1 MPNQNSI
8 IRQSKNIFDA
18 QDACR
23 LSRRALPRM
32 VFDFVEGGAGKECA
46 VARNQNR
53 FDEILLQ
60 PRVLEDVSARSLS
73 TNFLNYNFD
82 VPFGIA
88 PMGMCNLVR
97 HDADKSMC
105 EVARTK
111 NLPFCVSSASST
123 SLESVRSDTGVN
135 SWFQLYMGNSLEHY
149 LSLIDRAKNAGY
161 QTLVLTVDVPQV
173 SRRTRDLRN
182 GFKVPFTMGL
192 RQFIDFA
199 MHPSWSLNKILHG
212 TPRPQ
217 NYDGYEGVKFDRYA
231 SRAGLNWA
239 LLSQLRDTW
248 KGNLIVKG
256 VTSPTDAQ
264 KIISYGVDAIYVS
277 NHGGRQLDSVPAAI
291 DLLPSIRDTV
301 GLEFPIIFDSGIR
314 GGEDVLKAL
323 ALGANFVMLGRP
335 VLHAIAADGK
345 RGLTSLF
352 DAISEDISVGL
363 AQLGLNSIQQI
374 NSNCIWPLSSQLKT
388 PVDSDLS
395 KKWFV
400 DLPKEKEQV

>member
-1 MPNQNSI
+1 
-8 IRQSKNIFDA
+8 
-18 QDACR
+18 
-23 LSRRALPRM
+23 M
-32 VFDFVEGGAGKECA
+32 VFDFVEGGAGLELA

-60 PRVLEDVSARSLS
+60 PRVLEDVSKRSLETS
-73 TNFLNYNFD
+73 FLNYSFD

-88 PMGMCNLVR
+88 PMGMCNLV
-97 HDADKSMC
+97 HHNADKIMC

-111 NLPFCVSSASST
+111 NLPYCVSSASST
-123 SLESVRSDTGVN
+123 NLETVRNDTGVN

-149 LSLIDRAKNAGY
+149 MSLINRAKNAGY

-182 GFKVPFTMGL
+182 GFKVPFKIGV

-199 MHPSWSLNKILHG
+199 MHPSWSVSKILHG
-212 TPRPQ
+212 TPRPE

-231 SRAGLNWA
+231 SRAGLNWE

-256 VTSPTDAQ
+256 VTSPSDAQ
-264 KIISYGVDAIYVS
+264 KIVSYGVDAIYVS

-291 DLLPSIRDTV
+291 DLLPTIRDMV
-301 GLEFPIIFDSGIR
+301 GVEFPIVFDSGIR
-314 GGEDVLKAL
+314 GGEDVVKAL
-323 ALGANFVMLGRP
+323 ALGADFVMLGRP
-335 VLHAIAADGK
+335 VLHAIGADGK

-363 AQLGLNSIQQI
+363 AQLGLNTIQQI
-374 NSNCIWPLSSQLKT
+374 NSNCIWPVSSQLRNFVK
-388 PVDSDLS
+388 SDLS
-395 KKWFV
+395 ENLLV
-400 DLPKEKEQV
+400 GLPKEKEQA

>member
-1 MPNQNSI
+1 M
-8 IRQSKNIFDA
+8 
-18 QDACR
+18 
-23 LSRRALPRM
+23 LPRM
-32 VFDFVEGGAGKECA
+32 IFDFIEGGAGRELA

-60 PRVLEDVSARSLS
+60 PRVLEEVSARSLS
-73 TNFLNYNFD
+73 TSILNYNFD

-88 PMGMCNLVR
+88 PMGMCNLVH
-97 HDADKSMC
+97 HDADKIMC
-105 EVARTK
+105 EVARAK

-123 SLESVRSDTGVN
+123 SLETVKNDTGVN

-149 LSLIDRAKNAGY
+149 MSLIDRAKEAGY

-182 GFKVPFTMGL
+182 GFKVPFKIGL
-192 RQFIDFA
+192 SQFIDFA

-212 TPRPQ
+212 TPRPR

-231 SRAGLNWA
+231 SRAGLNWD

-256 VTSPTDAQ
+256 VTSPSDAQ
-264 KIISYGVDAIYVS
+264 KIVSYGVDAIYVS

-301 GLEFPIIFDSGIR
+301 GREFPIIFDSGIR
-314 GGEDVLKAL
+314 GGEDALKAL

-335 VLHAIAADGK
+335 VLHAIGADGK
-345 RGLTSLF
+345 KGLTSLF
-352 DAISEDISVGL
+352 DAISEDIRVGL
-363 AQLGLNSIQQI
+363 AQLGLKTIQQI
-374 NSNCIWPLSSQLKT
+374 NANCVWPLSNHLRNPGQ
-388 PVDSDLS
+388 SDQTENWLIS
-395 KKWFV
+395 VPKK
-400 DLPKEKEQV
+400 KEQA

>member
-1 MPNQNSI
+1 
-8 IRQSKNIFDA
+8 
-18 QDACR
+18 
-23 LSRRALPRM
+23 LPKL
-32 VFDFVEGGAGKECA
+32 VFDFVEGGAGLELA

-60 PRVLEDVSARSLS
+60 PRVLEDVSKRSLETS
-73 TNFLNYNFD
+73 FLNYSFD

-88 PMGMCNLVR
+88 PMGMCNLV
-97 HDADKSMC
+97 HHNADKIMC

-123 SLESVRSDTGVN
+123 NLETVRNATGVN

-149 LSLIDRAKNAGY
+149 MSLINRAKNAGY

-182 GFKVPFTMGL
+182 GFKVPFKIGV

-199 MHPSWSLNKILHG
+199 MHPSWSVSKILHG
-212 TPRPQ
+212 TPRPE

-231 SRAGLNWA
+231 SRAGLNWE

-256 VTSPTDAQ
+256 VTSSSDAQ
-264 KIISYGVDAIYVS
+264 KIVSYGVDAIYVS

-291 DLLPSIRDTV
+291 DLLPIIRDTV

-335 VLHAIAADGK
+335 VLHAISAGGK
-345 RGLTSLF
+345 KGLTSLF
-352 DAISEDISVGL
+352 DAVSEDISVGL
-363 AQLGLNSIQQI
+363 AQLGLNTIQQI
-374 NSNCIWPLSSQLKT
+374 NSNCIWPLSSHSGNSGQ
-388 PVDSDLS
+388 SDQTKNWLIS
-395 KKWFV
+395 
-400 DLPKEKEQV
+400 LPKKKEKA

>member
-1 MPNQNSI
+1 
-8 IRQSKNIFDA
+8 
-18 QDACR
+18 
-23 LSRRALPRM
+23 M
-32 VFDFVEGGAGKECA
+32 VFDFVEGGAGRELA

-60 PRVLEDVSARSLS
+60 PRVLEDVSKRSLETS
-73 TNFLNYNFD
+73 FLNYSFD

-88 PMGMCNLVR
+88 PMGMCNLV
-97 HDADKSMC
+97 HHNADKIMC

-123 SLESVRSDTGVN
+123 NLETVRNDTGVN

-149 LSLIDRAKNAGY
+149 MSLINRAKNAGY

-182 GFKVPFTMGL
+182 GFKVPFKIGV

-199 MHPSWSLNKILHG
+199 MHPSWSVSKILHG
-212 TPRPQ
+212 TPRPE

-231 SRAGLNWA
+231 SRAGLNWE

-256 VTSPTDAQ
+256 VTSPSDAQ
-264 KIISYGVDAIYVS
+264 KIVSYGVDAIYVS

-291 DLLPSIRDTV
+291 DLLPIIRDTV

-335 VLHAIAADGK
+335 VLHAMSAGGK
-345 RGLTSLF
+345 KGLTSLF

-363 AQLGLNSIQQI
+363 AQLGLNTIQQI
-374 NSNCIWPLSSQLKT
+374 NSNCIWPLSSHSGNSGQ
-388 PVDSDLS
+388 SDQTENWLIS
-395 KKWFV
+395 
-400 DLPKEKEQV
+400 LPKKKEKA

>member
-1 MPNQNSI
+1 MI
-8 IRQSKNIFDA
+8 
-18 QDACR
+18 
-23 LSRRALPRM
+23 
-32 VFDFVEGGAGKECA
+32 FDFVEGGAGRECSA
-46 VARNQNR
+46 ARNQDR

-60 PRVLEDVSARSLS
+60 PRVLEDVSVRSLKTS
-73 TNFLNYNFD
+73 FLNYNFD

-88 PMGMCNLVR
+88 PMGMCNLVH
-97 HDADKSMC
+97 HDADKIMC

-123 SLESVRSDTGVN
+123 SLEIVRNDTGVN

-149 LSLIDRAKNAGY
+149 MSLINRAKKAGY

-182 GFKVPFTMGL
+182 GFKVPFKIGV

-199 MHPSWSLNKILHG
+199 MHPSWSVSKILHG
-212 TPRPQ
+212 TPRPE

-231 SRAGLNWA
+231 SRAGLNWE

-256 VTSPTDAQ
+256 VTSPSDAQ
-264 KIISYGVDAIYVS
+264 KIVSYGVDAIYVS

-335 VLHAIAADGK
+335 VLHAMSAGGK
-345 RGLTSLF
+345 KGLTSLF
-352 DAISEDISVGL
+352 DAVSEDISVGL
-363 AQLGLNSIQQI
+363 AQLGLNTIQQI
-374 NSNCIWPLSSQLKT
+374 NSNCIWPLSSNSGNSGQ
-388 PVDSDLS
+388 SDQTENWLIS
-395 KKWFV
+395 
-400 DLPKEKEQV
+400 LPKKKEKA

>member
-1 MPNQNSI
+1 M
-8 IRQSKNIFDA
+8 
-18 QDACR
+18 
-23 LSRRALPRM
+23 LPRM
-32 VFDFVEGGAGKECA
+32 IFDFIEGGAGRELA

-60 PRVLEDVSARSLS
+60 PRVLEDVSVRSLETS
-73 TNFLNYNFD
+73 FLNYSFD

-88 PMGMCNLVR
+88 PMGMCNLV
-97 HDADKSMC
+97 HHNADKIMC

-123 SLESVRSDTGVN
+123 NLETVRNDTGDN

-149 LSLIDRAKNAGY
+149 MSLIDRAKKAGY
-161 QTLVLTVDVPQV
+161 QTLVLTADVPQV

-182 GFKVPFTMGL
+182 GFKVPFKIGL
-192 RQFIDFA
+192 RQLIDFA

-217 NYDGYEGVKFDRYA
+217 NYDSYEGVKFDRYA
-231 SRAGLNWA
+231 SRAGLNWE

-248 KGNLIVKG
+248 QGNLIVKG
-256 VTSPTDAQ
+256 ITSPSDAQ
-264 KIISYGVDAIYVS
+264 KIVSYGVDAIYVS

-291 DLLPSIRDTV
+291 DLLPTIRDMV
-301 GLEFPIIFDSGIR
+301 GVEFPIVFDSGIR

-335 VLHAIAADGK
+335 VLHAIGADGK
-345 RGLTSLF
+345 KGLTSLF

-363 AQLGLNSIQQI
+363 AQLGLKNIQQI
-374 NSNCIWPLSSQLKT
+374 NSSCVWPLSSHLGNISHSEQTENWLMSL
-388 PVDSDLS
+388 PI
-395 KKWFV
+395 KK
-400 DLPKEKEQV
+400 EHA

>member
-1 MPNQNSI
+1 
-8 IRQSKNIFDA
+8 
-18 QDACR
+18 
-23 LSRRALPRM
+23 
-32 VFDFVEGGAGKECA
+32 
-46 VARNQNR
+46 
-53 FDEILLQ
+53 
-60 PRVLEDVSARSLS
+60 
-73 TNFLNYNFD
+73 
-82 VPFGIA
+82 
-88 PMGMCNLVR
+88 MGMCNLV
-97 HDADKSMC
+97 HHNADNIMC

-123 SLESVRSDTGVN
+123 NLETVRNYTGAN

-149 LSLIDRAKNAGY
+149 MSLINRAKKAGY

-182 GFKVPFTMGL
+182 GFKVPFKIGL

-199 MHPSWSLNKILHG
+199 MHPSWSVSKILHG
-212 TPRPQ
+212 TPRPE

-231 SRAGLNWA
+231 SRAGLNWE

-256 VTSPTDAQ
+256 VTSPSDAL
-264 KIISYGVDAIYVS
+264 KIVSYGVDAIYVS

-291 DLLPSIRDTV
+291 DLLPIIRDTV

-335 VLHAIAADGK
+335 VLHAMSAGGK
-345 RGLTSLF
+345 KGLTSLF
-352 DAISEDISVGL
+352 DAVSEDISVGL
-363 AQLGLNSIQQI
+363 AQLGLNTIQQI
-374 NSNCIWPLSSQLKT
+374 NLNCIWPLSSHSGNSSQ
-388 PVDSDLS
+388 SDQTKNWLIS
-395 KKWFV
+395 
-400 DLPKEKEQV
+400 LPKKKEKA

>member
-1 MPNQNSI
+1 
-8 IRQSKNIFDA
+8 
-18 QDACR
+18 
-23 LSRRALPRM
+23 M
-32 VFDFVEGGAGKECA
+32 VFDFVEGGAGRELA

-60 PRVLEDVSARSLS
+60 PRVLEYVSARSLS
-73 TNFLNYNFD
+73 TRILNDNFD

-88 PMGMCNLVR
+88 PMGMCNLV
-97 HDADKSMC
+97 HHNADNIMC

-123 SLESVRSDTGVN
+123 NLETVRNDTGVN

-149 LSLIDRAKNAGY
+149 MSLINRAKKAGY

-182 GFKVPFTMGL
+182 GFKVPFKIGL

-199 MHPSWSLNKILHG
+199 MHPSWSVSKILHG
-212 TPRPQ
+212 TPRPE

-231 SRAGLNWA
+231 SRAGLNWE

-256 VTSPTDAQ
+256 VTSPSDAQ
-264 KIISYGVDAIYVS
+264 KIVSYGVDAIYVS

-291 DLLPSIRDTV
+291 DLLPIIRDTV

-335 VLHAIAADGK
+335 VLHAMSAGGK
-345 RGLTSLF
+345 KGLTSLF
-352 DAISEDISVGL
+352 DAVSEDISVGL
-363 AQLGLNSIQQI
+363 AQLGLNTIQQI
-374 NSNCIWPLSSQLKT
+374 NSNCIWPLSSHSGNSGQSDKT
-388 PVDSDLS
+388 ENWLIS
-395 KKWFV
+395 
-400 DLPKEKEQV
+400 LPKKKEKA